1 MNKII
6 ILVLLALLTSCSKKT
21 EPNKETGEVKRE
33 SVETPEGKNKTGE
46 SSGNNQKNIKIFGY
60 YTGGF
65 EAVKYDETKDYVYE
79 NRITISLDSIAG
91 TQLFG
96 HSIVAGNNR
105 PLAGSFSISGSIY
118 SVNASEPGDD
128 KYDGKFSFKVL
139 GDSGIIEGKW
149 IANDPKLMVS
159 ERKYRL
165 TRREFK
171 YDPNLELPEDV
182 QWAELYT
189 QNPKFPDKV
198 EQITGDVVKL
208 NASARLLSKQD
219 VENLYK
225 GDLEII
231 RNSIYAR
238 HGYSFKTRR
247 IRFIFD
253 QFVEWYMPVTTDVRN
268 DLTETEKKNI
278 DLIKRYE
285 EHAEK
290 YYDEYGR

>member
-6 ILVLLALLTSCSKKT
+6 VLVIMVLLTSCSKKSDT
-21 EPNKETGEVKRE
+21 NKEEGVK
-33 SVETPEGKNKTGE
+33 KE
-46 SSGNNQKNIKIFGY
+46 SSEPPGSRENTSSNSTLDKENSRILGY

-79 NRITISLDSIAG
+79 NKITISIDSLVKN
-91 TQLFG
+91 QCFG

-105 PLAGSFSISGSIY
+105 PFSGPFGRKGNICE
-118 SVNASEPGDD
+118 VAASEPGDD
-128 KYDGKFSFKVL
+128 KYDGKFVFSIL
-139 GDSGIIEGKW
+139 SDSGIIEGKW
-149 IANDPKLMVS
+149 TSNDPKLMVS

-165 TRREFK
+165 VKREFR
-171 YDPNLELPEDV
+171 YNRDLQLPEDIE
-182 QWAELYT
+182 WTELYE

-198 EQITGDVVKL
+198 EQITKEVTKL
-208 NASARLLSKQD
+208 NASSKLLSKQD

-247 IRFIFD
+247 IRFVFD
-253 QFVEWYMPVTTDVRN
+253 QFVNWYMPVTTDVRN
-268 DLTETEKKNI
+268 ELTDIEKKNI

-290 YYDEYGR
+290 YYDEFGR

>member
-6 ILVLLALLTSCSKKT
+6 ILVLMVLLSSCSKK
-21 EPNKETGEVKRE
+21 PDLNKESGDKKQD
-33 SVETPEGKNKTGE
+33 SVESTEGQNKTSE
-46 SSGNNQKNIKIFGY
+46 KTGNIQKNSRISGY

-65 EAVKYDETKDYVYE
+65 EAVKYDDTKEYVYE
-79 NRITISLDSIAG
+79 NKITISIDSTSG
-91 TQLFG
+91 NQLFG

-105 PLAGSFSISGSIY
+105 PFTGSYSQAGSIY
-118 SVNASEPGDD
+118 EVNASEPGDD
-128 KYDGKFSFKVL
+128 KYDGKFTFRILS
-139 GDSGIIEGKW
+139 DSGIIEGKW

-165 TRREFK
+165 VKKVFK
-171 YDPNLELPEDV
+171 YDPNLELPAEI
-182 QWAELYT
+182 QWTELYEQT
-189 QNPKFPDKV
+189 QKFPDKV
-198 EQITGDVVKL
+198 EQITKDVVKL
-208 NASARLLSKQD
+208 NASARELTKKD

-247 IRFIFD
+247 VRFIFD
-253 QFVEWYMPVTTDVRN
+253 QYIEWYMPVTTDVRN
-268 DLTETEKKNI
+268 DLTDIEKKNI

-290 YYDEYGR
+290 YYDEFGR